1 LTLLVKVDEL
11 VKLAQKQEAN
21 LSVVLDVLK
30 VIALRVEAE
39 VLKVDVVEDNATSTF
54 ISTTHSI

>member
-1 LTLLVKVDEL
+1 MTLLVKVDEL

>member
-1 LTLLVKVDEL
+1 MTLLVKVDEL

-39 VLKVDVVEDNATSTF
+39 VLKVDAVEDNATSTF